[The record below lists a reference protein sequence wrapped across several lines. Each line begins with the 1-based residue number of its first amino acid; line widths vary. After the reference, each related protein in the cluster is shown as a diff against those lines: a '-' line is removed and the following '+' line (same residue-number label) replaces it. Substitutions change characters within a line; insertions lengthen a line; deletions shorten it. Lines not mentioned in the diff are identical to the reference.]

1 MLADGSR
8 PGCDALELTLLL
20 LLLLSCTSLLLAL
33 LLALPLALPLLAG
46 VSLRETVGRRSGL
59 STAGLGVVTGLAV
72 RVALCSE
79 GEAPVEVPEDCED
92 LLPLSWDAAFS
103 LLLETLLLLLLPLSV
118 EAVAALATL
127 CSLGAV
133 LLLLLL
139 SEVLALL
146 ELAECDSSLETSVL
160 DSSCAGQCMQVKQQK
175 QQ

>member
-8 PGCDALELTLLL
+8 LGCDALELTLLL
-20 LLLLSCTSLLLAL
+20 LLLLSCTSLL
-33 LLALPLALPLLAG
+33 LALPLLAG

-133 LLLLLL
+133 LLLLL

-175 QQ
+175 QQKQQ

>member
-20 LLLLSCTSLLLAL
+20 LLLLLSCTSLLLAL
-33 LLALPLALPLLAG
+33 LLALPLLAG

-103 LLLETLLLLLLPLSV
+103 LLLEALLRLLLPLSV

-133 LLLLLL
+133 LLLLL
-139 SEVLALL
+139 SEVL